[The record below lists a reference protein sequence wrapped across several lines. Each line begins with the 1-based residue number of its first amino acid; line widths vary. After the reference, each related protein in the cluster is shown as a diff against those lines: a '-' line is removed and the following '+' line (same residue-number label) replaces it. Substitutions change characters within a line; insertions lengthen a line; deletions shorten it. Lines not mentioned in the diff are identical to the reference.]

1 MADILDF
8 FGGDLFKMA
17 SLTTTINHDDYK
29 PDLIGGM
36 GLFEEEGV
44 ATRNVVVEED
54 GNSLKLVA
62 TAPWG
67 GVPASRENGKR
78 VGRPFIVPHLPT
90 RDSITAEELQGVRAY
105 AAGMTPAQTL
115 MTIQALRDRKLNNMR
130 ADLEATLEYHRVGA
144 IKGLVLDADG
154 SSTIYDLFSEFNVS
168 QQTHGMNLDDSATD
182 VITQIREAIRKSLNA
197 LKNQGV
203 SGFAALCGDQFFDL
217 LTGHPFVRNTYL
229 NWTAAAELRNEHR
242 AYGVFDFNGVRWIN
256 YRGSVGGVDF
266 VETGK
271 ASLFPLGARGLFKGY
286 FGPSDYIDR
295 VNQIPDP
302 NGAPIEVRSEMKP
315 MGKGVDLEAQSNPLY
330 LCTKPAAVVLLD
342 ATESA
347 S

>member
-1 MADILDF
+1 MADILDIF
-8 FGGDLFKMA
+8 AGDLFKMA
-17 SLTTTINHDDYK
+17 SLTTTINHDAYK

-44 ATRNVVVEED
+44 ASRNVVIEED
-54 GNSLKLVA
+54 GNSLKLVP

-78 VGRPFIVPHLPT
+78 KGRPFLVPHLPI
-90 RDSITAEELQGVRAY
+90 RDSITAEEVQGVRAY
-105 AAGMTPAQTL
+105 ATGMTPAQTL
-115 MTIQALRDRKLNNMR
+115 MSVQALRDRKLNNMR
-130 ADLEATLEYHRVGA
+130 NDLEATLEYHRVGA
-144 IKGLVLDADG
+144 IKGLVLDSDG
-154 SSTIYDLFSEFNVS
+154 SSVIYDLFDQFEVS
-168 QQTHGMNLDDSATD
+168 QQTHGMNLDDSTTD
-182 VITQIREAIRKSLNA
+182 VNTQIREAIRKSLNA
-197 LKNQGV
+197 LKNQPV

-217 LTGHPFVRNTYL
+217 LIGNAQVRALYL
-229 NWTAAAELRNEHR
+229 NWQAAADLRGDHR
-242 AYGVFDFNGVRWIN
+242 AFGMFDYSGVRWIN

-302 NGAPIEVRSEMKP
+302 NGAPIESRAEMKP